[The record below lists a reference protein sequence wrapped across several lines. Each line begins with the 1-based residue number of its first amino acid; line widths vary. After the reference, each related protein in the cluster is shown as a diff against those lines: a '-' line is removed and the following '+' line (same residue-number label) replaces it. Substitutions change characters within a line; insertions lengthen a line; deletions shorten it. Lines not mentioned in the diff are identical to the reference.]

1 MPCYYSQPDAHVDLE
16 TSRSAT
22 SSGRRPG
29 ATPEWTEA
37 ERQCCLSGTSYAEAQ
52 VACSTATT
60 GDGEKKCGTVTQTS
74 APDPDCLYDVCAFG
88 LDSAIGQSVP
98 EMTEENCGDEIEI
111 CRAGNCGNASPPP
124 PRNVRVECPTDD
136 GKPPRTCLYRSDRL
150 PRPRR
155 TTRGGCARRRRR
167 MRRSSAPRPSPT
179 RRRSSSR
186 IPGSAAGPSVAPAAR
201 RRASVPRSARDGE
214 ASAGEGVYG
223 IIPGE

>member
-1 MPCYYSQPDAHVDLE
+1 MLCYYSQPDACHVDLE
-16 TSRSAT
+16 DFEKCDLPPADC
-22 SSGRRPG
+22 PG

-136 GKPPRTCLYRSDRL
+136 GKPPRTCLYRSDRP
-150 PRPRR
+150 PRYPCC
-155 TTRGGCARRRRR
+155 TTCEGGSCP
-167 MRRSSAPRPSPT
+167 APTANAQVVGAAPVADPPT
-179 RRRSSSR
+179 VEFLA
-186 IPGSAAGPSVAPAAR
+186 IPGSAAGPSVG
-201 RRASVPRSARDGE
+201 ASGE
-214 ASAGEGVYG
+214 AAGVQFGG
-223 IIPGE
+223 